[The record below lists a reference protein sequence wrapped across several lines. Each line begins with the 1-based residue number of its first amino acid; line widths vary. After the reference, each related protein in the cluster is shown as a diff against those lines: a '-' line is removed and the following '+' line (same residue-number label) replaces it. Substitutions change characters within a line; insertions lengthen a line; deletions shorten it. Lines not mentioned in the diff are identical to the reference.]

1 MQGLAL
7 GIEDGAGDALG
18 AMRGVM
24 TDITDMSPTLT
35 VDYAT
40 SGYVAR
46 MAPAPIPAANE
57 NGGSAAPINLTIDG
71 ATTTPRIQAAVLD
84 LLDVM
89 EQEGAI

>member
-57 NGGSAAPINLTIDG
+57 NGGSQAPVNITIDG
-71 ATTTPRIQAAVLD
+71 TGTTARVQQIALE
-84 LLDVM
+84 LL
-89 EQEGAI
+89 ERA